1 MMHDLLRDMGRE
13 IVRERCPQEPSK
25 RSRLWLDEEVI
36 DILTMHEVRTSSREK
51 INGKKELCL
60 FTCVNKGNKC
70 MTSYQ

>member
-1 MMHDLLRDMGRE
+1 MLRDMGRE
-13 IVRERCPQEPSK
+13 IVRERCPQEPGK

-51 INGKKELCL
+51 INSKKELCL

-70 MTSYQ
+70 MTLYQ